1 MRRYDVPLAA
11 LTAALLAFGLL
22 MLYSASA
29 YQALEQNGDALY
41 TVKRQAAGVVLGL
54 VPLVVFART
63 SYRRLAKWAPAL
75 YAAGVVGL
83 LMVWLPGLGHGAK
96 GAQRWFGVGGFH
108 LQPAEFVKIAVL
120 VSLAAWLH
128 RNRGNLHDPRVLGW
142 AAAGLALPVGLIL
155 VQPDFGSTA
164 ILVMLCGVML
174 FLAGL
179 RLAWFGAGTAV
190 VGALGAA
197 VLVAEPYR
205 VERLRSFLDPTA
217 HCRDESYQVCQSLLA
232 MHRGGLVGFG
242 PGGSQSKLYYLPEA
256 TNDFIVAVTGEELG
270 ILGFV
275 VILGLFGAF
284 GWRAYTITRRAPDYF
299 GSVLGGT
306 LAVMVVGQAAL
317 NVGVALG
324 VLPPK
329 GLVLPF
335 ISYGPSAMIVNLAAV
350 GVLLSI
356 SADAKPAPAPAVEP
370 LAGAQPA

>member
-29 YQALEQNGDALY
+29 YQAIEQNGDALY
-41 TVKRQAAGVVLGL
+41 TVKRQVVGVVLGL
-54 VPLVVFART
+54 VPLAVFART
-63 SYRRLAKWAPAL
+63 PYRRLTKWAPAL
-75 YAAGVVGL
+75 YGAGVVGL
-83 LMVWLPGLGHGAK
+83 LLVWLPGLGHGAN
-96 GAQRWFGVGGFH
+96 GARRWFGVGGFH

-142 AAAGLALPVGLIL
+142 AVLGLLLPVGLIL

-164 ILVMLCGVML
+164 ILVGLCGAML

-179 RLAWFGAGTAV
+179 RLAWFAAGAGV
-190 VGALGAA
+190 VGVLGAV

-205 VERLRSFLDPTA
+205 VDRLKSFLDPTA

-232 MHRGGLVGFG
+232 MHRGGLLGFG

-270 ILGFV
+270 ILGF
-275 VILGLFGAF
+275 IILLGLFAAF
-284 GWRAYTITRRAPDYF
+284 GWRAFTIARRSPDYF
-299 GSVLGGT
+299 GSILAGT
-306 LAVMVVGQAAL
+306 LAVMIVGQAAL

-335 ISYGPSAMIVNLAAV
+335 VSYGPSAMIVNLAAV
-350 GVLLSI
+350 GMLLSV
-356 SADAKPAPAPAVEP
+356 SAEMKPETAPAPA
-370 LAGAQPA
+370 AGAQPA